1 MEDNYSVKVQ
11 DFTESHFIKSF
22 EKKYKTNWSLTFTAI
37 KEELKRIDNLIKN
50 TDKAET
56 IVDAG
61 NIKIVKTKFRVIGT
75 KESAKASGNRCIV
88 ALNID
93 KKEVS
98 LLLVYA
104 KTDLSGKNETAQWQK
119 IVKDNYYEY
128 KGLF

>member
-88 ALNID
+88 SLNID

-128 KGLF
+128 KDLF

>member
-22 EKKYKTNWSLTFTAI
+22 EKKYKTNWSLTFMAI

-88 ALNID
+88 SLNID

>member
-1 MEDNYSVKVQ
+1 MENYFSVTIEE
-11 DFTESHFIKSF
+11 FAERHFIKTF
-22 EKKYKTNWSLTFTAI
+22 LKKYKNNWLLTFAAV
-37 KEELKRIDNLIKN
+37 KEELKRIDTFIKS

>member
-88 ALNID
+88 SLNID

>member
-98 LLLVYA
+98 VLLVYG
-104 KTDLSGKNETAQWQK
+104 KTDLSGKNETSEWK
-119 IVKDNYYEY
+119 NIIKNNYYSY
-128 KGLF
+128 KDLF

>member
-22 EKKYKTNWSLTFTAI
+22 EKKYKTNWSLTFMAI